1 MLKLAAKNTN
11 SVLGAQEHL
20 LEKPKTCVIQLASRD
35 QIPLLGTPW
44 PALIWTHYATTLH
57 LCWKMAALIIIFPL
71 CACVSVVWRFMSAAR
86 HILYSTWSK
95 MTAPLA
101 VTVRYY
107 ITQIW
112 RLGLL
117 CRSADSDPVHVCMC
131 VSLPTVLVLTLLV
144 FREASGC
151 HRSLGAQ
158 RRAGK
163 THVKIYS
170 HWVWLQAS
178 HWAAIWQMTFNRS
191 SYSFCILMSEEK
203 SEGGMGRL

>member
-1 MLKLAAKNTN
+1 MCHPAGLQGPDSTAGNPMTSSHMDALCYNTAFMLKNGCTHN
-11 SVLGAQEHL
+11 HISTVCM
-20 LEKPKTCVIQLASRD
+20 CVCRI
-35 QIPLLGTPW
+35 
-44 PALIWTHYATTLH
+44 
-57 LCWKMAALIIIFPL
+57 
-71 CACVSVVWRFMSAAR
+71 MSAAR